1 MRNYVRKIWF
11 EPKIHKNEIQKT
23 KNQKKIRL
31 KISKIYVFK
40 ITPRNKMLLYKFNC
54 KRTFTHT
61 RSFIRRCKS
70 QKKEMSY
77 VTLLY

>member
-11 EPKIHKNEIQKT
+11 EQKIHKNEIQKI

-31 KISKIYVFK
+31 KISKIYVFN

-54 KRTFTHT
+54 KRTYTHT
-61 RSFIRRCKS
+61 HAVLYAGAKVKRRKYL
-70 QKKEMSY
+70 M
-77 VTLLY
+77 